1 MARLSLHYLYLD
13 VYFFLFL
20 FLNKPGTHFEP
31 ICFSSPLVRS
41 WTICPLNLPLSS
53 LTANSSSNPHLNAI
67 VRPQQRPFS
76 VVAMVNVVWSFPGAS
91 ILLGT
96 SGTHPSFFFVRTFL
110 TGFFLG
116 NIQANVLSPVT
127 AQNSSPVLT
136 TYANML
142 KQSTL
147 ISKS

>member
-1 MARLSLHYLYLD
+1 MDDLS
-13 VYFFLFL
+13 
-20 FLNKPGTHFEP
+20 PEP
-31 ICFSSPLVRS
+31 
-41 WTICPLNLPLSS
+41 
-53 LTANSSSNPHLNAI
+53 AI
-67 VRPQQRPFS
+67 VVVNGEQQQQPPFKRNRQ
-76 VVAMVNVVWSFPGAS
+76 APAKTFQCRGYGECRMVFSRSEHLARH
-91 ILLGT
+91 IRY
-96 SGTHPSFFFVRTFL
+96 PSLFFFRSYL
-110 TGFFLG
+110 SNWFFLG